1 MQRNNEEATMSLGD
15 ERHEHRKR
23 PSNSQHVEL
32 VLARIFSRRREDAKQ
47 RSFRS
52 FNVDDFETDR
62 S

>member
-15 ERHEHRKR
+15 ERPDHRKR

-32 VLARIFSRRREDAKQ
+32 VLARIFSRRGEYAKQ

-52 FNVDDFETDR
+52 FNVADFETDR